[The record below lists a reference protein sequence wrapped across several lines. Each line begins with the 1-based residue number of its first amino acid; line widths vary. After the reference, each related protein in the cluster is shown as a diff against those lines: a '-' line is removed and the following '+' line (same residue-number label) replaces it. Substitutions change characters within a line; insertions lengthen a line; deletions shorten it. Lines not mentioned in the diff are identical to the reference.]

1 MSSNKV
7 VIGLVET
14 YAQAEQIVAEL
25 QGAGFASSEISVLLP
40 DKQGTRDFAH
50 EKHTKAPEGSA
61 VGASAG
67 GLLGGTLGL
76 LAGIGSLAI
85 PGLGPLIAAG
95 PILATLSGGAAGAA
109 LGALTGALVGLG
121 IPEIEAKQYES
132 KIKGGNILIS
142 VHVDDSDERTKAKQ
156 VFEQCAA
163 KDIAVTGE
171 KRVPAKDQ
179 ASPAAR

>member
-1 MSSNKV
+1 
-7 VIGLVET
+7 
-14 YAQAEQIVAEL
+14 
-25 QGAGFASSEISVLLP
+25 VLLP

-50 EKHTKAPEGSA
+50 EKNTKAPEGSA
-61 VGASAG
+61 VGATAG
-67 GLLGGTLGL
+67 GTIGGALGL

-109 LGALTGALVGLG
+109 VGALTGALIGLG

-142 VHVDDSDERTKAKQ
+142 VHAESSEQRSNAKQ
-156 VFEQCAA
+156 VLERCGAS
-163 KDIAVTGE
+163 DVVTTGE
-171 KRVPAKDQ
+171 KGVPSKQQ
-179 ASPAAR
+179 AAPASR